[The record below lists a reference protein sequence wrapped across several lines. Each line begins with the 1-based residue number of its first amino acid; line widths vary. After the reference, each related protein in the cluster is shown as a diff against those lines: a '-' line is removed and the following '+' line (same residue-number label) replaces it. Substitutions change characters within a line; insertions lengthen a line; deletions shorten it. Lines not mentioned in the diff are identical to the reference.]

1 METCK
6 LRQIQRRSLNK
17 IILIQ
22 LRVKQRPLN
31 IRRNYFGYKILASKS
46 PDWQID
52 VDQSIDQLIIIDLSC
67 LLVQLSRLARITKLQ
82 LPGNLRILSNSCY
95 QCFYVLT
102 FILMEIYLF
111 AYTQPLWFSST
122 RVLRTLKNWSVGIL
136 SWRLGP
142 QLQIRTHG
150 FYAFGIF
157 LVLFTLNCT
166 KIYILRRETGKN
178 WVGWSAVLAAQPEK
192 KLKVGQQHIAV

>member
-1 METCK
+1 MISIDKFTNSRKTSATIINMKTCK

-17 IILIQ
+17 IISIQ

-111 AYTQPLWFSST
+111 CVHPTTMVFFNS
-122 RVLRTLKNWSVGIL
+122 
-136 SWRLGP
+136 
-142 QLQIRTHG
+142 G
-150 FYAFGIF
+150 F
-157 LVLFTLNCT
+157 
-166 KIYILRRETGKN
+166 ED
-178 WVGWSAVLAAQPEK
+178 S
-192 KLKVGQQHIAV
+192 